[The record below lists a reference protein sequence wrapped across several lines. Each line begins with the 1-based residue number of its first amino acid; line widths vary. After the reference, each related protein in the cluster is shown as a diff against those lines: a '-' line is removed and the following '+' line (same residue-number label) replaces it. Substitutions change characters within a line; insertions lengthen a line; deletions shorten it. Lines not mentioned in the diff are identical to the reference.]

1 MFCPAEVGVHLNE
14 AVRLQCQKPSNLATL
29 TWTSPRFRNLPEKLF
44 ILSADGSLSFLATA
58 DTFGIYRCEAVEG
71 GYKEEVASYAVR
83 QIASPRS
90 MNPIPKADENLVTNG
105 KDEPYEDIL
114 TDAPVITTIQ
124 SSGDLEDYKTNYNGD
139 KIMTNFNVE
148 TILKKEDSG
157 LKNPFL
163 NNGLDALTS
172 RKDAQSGNE
181 LPEDTRMPKEK
192 SYYTELVIV
201 SLLLATCIC
210 LLIFGGIHMWR
221 HRRTGLKKNPL
232 VSPEGGSKTN
242 QSMESVPSLSSPED
256 LDVKV
261 G

>member
-1 MFCPAEVGVHLNE
+1 MNE

-163 NNGLDALTS
+163 NNGLDFTSTS